1 VTAAA
6 GLPAQRVR
14 RALLDWYD
22 RTGRRLAFRDT
33 ADPYAV
39 LVSEIMAQ
47 QTQIGRVEPAWRAF
61 LVRFPSFSSLAA
73 ASGGDVLRAWAGLG
87 YNRRA
92 LNLQRAAR
100 AVLERHGGQ
109 LPDEPAALETLPGVG
124 PYTARAVAAISFGR
138 AVGAVDTN
146 VRRVLGRV
154 AVGHGHPADGGQ
166 ALGTRELQALAD
178 RLVDPDRP
186 ADWTHALMDLG
197 ATICRPR
204 PTCHDCPLR
213 ARCAYAATPS
223 AERAA
228 PVRRGPPAAA
238 PRFATTSR
246 WLRGRLL
253 AALRDRPPGEWSVL
267 AAMGTHGPDSV
278 EAALA
283 QLAREGLVERDRTG
297 RVRLPA

>member
-1 VTAAA
+1 VTVAA
-6 GLPAQRVR
+6 GLPVRPLR
-14 RALLDWYD
+14 RAILCWYD
-22 RTGRRLAFRDT
+22 ATGRRLAFRERS
-33 ADPYAV
+33 DPYAV
-39 LVSEIMAQ
+39 LVSEVMAQ

-61 LVRFPSFSSLAA
+61 LARFPSLSSLAA
-73 ASGGDVLRAWAGLG
+73 AAAGDVLRAWAGLG

-100 AVLERHGGQ
+100 VVGERHGGQ
-109 LPDEPAALETLPGVG
+109 LPSEPAELETLPGIG

-146 VRRVLGRV
+146 VRRVLGRL
-154 AVGHGHPADGGQ
+154 AVGHGHPADGGH
-166 ALGTRELQALAD
+166 ALGNGELQVLAD

-204 PTCHDCPLR
+204 PACHDCPLQ
-213 ARCAYAATPS
+213 AWCAYAAVPS
-223 AERAA
+223 EERASSA
-228 PVRRGPPAAA
+228 RRAPPAAG
-238 PRFATTSR
+238 PRFVTTSR

-267 AAMGTHGPDSV
+267 GAMGTHGPESV
-278 EAALA
+278 EAALE
-283 QLAREGLVERDRTG
+283 QLAAEGLVERDASG
-297 RVRLPA
+297 RSRLPA